1 MQTSLVFAFYQYRQI
16 SLMSII
22 WKIYRFFITSSKCVA
37 DKINKDVLD
46 DAELL
51 LKSHFQSNDTIF
63 NGKLAVY
70 VLNGDLRQIV
80 QWALM
85 LSLPFLPVKAALKV
99 TNSWKQASRIFFT
112 VSQAMLLSNG
122 KLDSL
127 FRQWQCDV
135 IGLSVCYVWC
145 M

>member
-1 MQTSLVFAFYQYRQI
+1 MDCKSSLVFAFYQYRQI

-46 DAELL
+46 DAEFL

-80 QWALM
+80 HEL
-85 LSLPFLPVKAALKV
+85 LCYLYRSCLLK
-99 TNSWKQASRIFFT
+99 
-112 VSQAMLLSNG
+112 LL
-122 KLDSL
+122 
-127 FRQWQCDV
+127 
-135 IGLSVCYVWC
+135 
-145 M
+145 

>member
-1 MQTSLVFAFYQYRQI
+1 MQISFFAFYQYRQI

-46 DAELL
+46 DAEFL

-70 VLNGDLRQIV
+70 VLNGDLKQIV

-85 LSLPFLPVKAALKV
+85 LSLLFLPVKAALKV

>member
-1 MQTSLVFAFYQYRQI
+1 M
-16 SLMSII
+16 
-22 WKIYRFFITSSKCVA
+22 
-37 DKINKDVLD
+37 LD

-85 LSLPFLPVKAALKV
+85 LSWLFLPVKAALKV
-99 TNSWKQASRIFFT
+99 TNSLKQASEIFL
-112 VSQAMLLSNG
+112 QYH
-122 KLDSL
+122 K
-127 FRQWQCDV
+127 QCF
-135 IGLSVCYVWC
+135 
-145 M
+145 

>member
-1 MQTSLVFAFYQYRQI
+1 M
-16 SLMSII
+16 
-22 WKIYRFFITSSKCVA
+22 
-37 DKINKDVLD
+37 LD

-85 LSLPFLPVKAALKV
+85 LSWLFLPVKAALKV
-99 TNSWKQASRIFFT
+99 TNS
-112 VSQAMLLSNG
+112 
-122 KLDSL
+122 
-127 FRQWQCDV
+127 
-135 IGLSVCYVWC
+135 
-145 M
+145 

>member
-1 MQTSLVFAFYQYRQI
+1 M
-16 SLMSII
+16 
-22 WKIYRFFITSSKCVA
+22 
-37 DKINKDVLD
+37 LD
-46 DAELL
+46 DAEFL

-99 TNSWKQASRIFFT
+99 TNSLKQASRYFLT